1 MIGNSFKTTEEIFL
15 RPISLPGTV
24 DLSVFTTAWH
34 QARFSRALL
43 NSVVS
48 TVATVLTVLLFSA
61 LAAFPLARMKFKGS
75 TAILRFF
82 VVSIIVSA
90 PVIVIPLFYIL
101 INQKLYNTLGS
112 VIVTNATMGIPLAV
126 YLFWGF
132 FKDIPLEIEES
143 TQIDGCARWT
153 FFWSFLVPLSK
164 PVIATIAI
172 FQSLWTWNEYIFSLT
187 FLKSETVRTIPLQ
200 LSVFFS
206 KFSAEWSSLFAIL
219 SIAIVPMIV
228 LFVVMQ
234 RSFIGGLTAGAVKL

>member
-1 MIGNSFKTTEEIFL
+1 MG
-15 RPISLPGTV
+15 
-24 DLSVFTTAWH
+24 
-34 QARFSRALL
+34 
-43 NSVVS
+43 
-48 TVATVLTVLLFSA
+48 
-61 LAAFPLARMKFKGS
+61 
-75 TAILRFF
+75 
-82 VVSIIVSA
+82 
-90 PVIVIPLFYIL
+90 LFYIL

-143 TQIDGCARWT
+143 TQIDGCSKWS